1 MRHQGIN
8 HQWMGHSNK
17 IIVFNLIRVEGPI
30 TRSEIARVSGLSKTA
45 ISSSVNKLLKQNL
58 ITESKHEGYEQ
69 VGRKP
74 HLLSVNP
81 EAVYFVSIDIGFTE
95 TLFSITNLDNQRVAK
110 CKSETPR
117 NWDQILNLIV
127 KTTRG
132 TSEWSEVP
140 YEKVKG
146 ASIGIPGVVNED
158 GVVSY
163 VPKIGNNQKYPLKE
177 KLASKID
184 LPFILENNDNLATLG
199 ESSAQYGDYPNLVY
213 ISFHRDGIGS
223 GIVINGSLYRGGAHH
238 AGEIGWLV
246 TDKNRLRGK
255 QKDNQGFLESHVTA
269 PAITEKCRSLLE
281 ERDSHD
287 PLLDKVKRPEDI
299 NSETIFKSY
308 RTSSVANQIIQEWVK
323 DVATSL
329 VATSS
334 ILDPDIIILG
344 GEIIEAAKPTFQE
357 LKELI
362 ERHTQRTPKIEVSD
376 NYLENVL
383 QGGAQICLENLD
395 ELIWEER
402 GPPRE
407 DINF

>member
-8 HQWMGHSNK
+8 HQWMGYSNK
-17 IIVFNLIRVEGPI
+17 LIVFNLIRVEGPI
-30 TRSEIARVSGLSKTA
+30 TRTELARVSGLSKTA
-45 ISSSVNKLLKQNL
+45 ISSSVNKLLDGNL
-58 ITESKHEGYEQ
+58 IRESKHEGYDQ

-74 HLLSVNP
+74 HLLSINP

-110 CKSETPR
+110 YKSKTPR

-127 KTTRG
+127 KTTKE
-132 TSEWSEVP
+132 TSEWSDVP

-146 ASIGIPGVVNED
+146 ASIGIPGVVDED

-163 VPKIGNNQKYPLKE
+163 VPKIGNNQKYPLKK
-177 KLASKID
+177 KLASKTD

-199 ESSAQYGDYPNLVY
+199 ESSFQYGEYPNLVY

-223 GIVINGSLYRGGAHH
+223 GIVIDGSLYRGGAHH
-238 AGEIGWLV
+238 AGEIGWIV
-246 TDKNRLRGK
+246 TDRNSLKGE

-269 PAITEKCRSLLE
+269 PAITEKCRNLLE
-281 ERDSHD
+281 ERNSHD
-287 PLLDKVKRPEDI
+287 PLLDKVKNPQEIDP
-299 NSETIFKSY
+299 ETIFKSY

-334 ILDPDIIILG
+334 ILDPDLIILG

-362 ERHTQRTPKIEVSD
+362 DKHTQRTPKIEVSD
-376 NYLENVL
+376 NYLDNVL
-383 QGGAQICLENLD
+383 QGGVQICLDNLD
-395 ELIWEER
+395 KLIWEER
-402 GPPRE
+402 MPSSE
-407 DINF
+407 NVNY